1 MLLMQILNGIGMLF
15 FLNSGPR
22 QQIVKS
28 SKWEPPPIG
37 WIKCNFDYSSASGDI
52 MDGVDWILRD
62 DLGKFL
68 DAGSVQ
74 VQKMQRSLEREALSF
89 LIALQQVWI
98 RGLRRVWF
106 EGDNQELCTIINQVK
121 EHVELGRN
129 LSCDIRHWI
138 QLLLKSSLDFV
149 NREKNQAA
157 DDVAK
162 NAIHQSTSTLFYHL
176 PCVWF
181 VKFLYYP
188 FTI

>member
-1 MLLMQILNGIGMLF
+1 MLF

-106 EGDNQELCTIINQVK
+106 EGDNQELCAIINQVK
-121 EHVELGRN
+121 EHGELGN
-129 LSCDIRHWI
+129 LLCDIRHWI
-138 QLLLKSSLDFV
+138 QLLPESSLDFV

-157 DDVAK
+157 DAVAK
-162 NAIHQSTSTLFYHL
+162 NAIHQSTFALFYHL
-176 PCVWF
+176 PHVWLIN
-181 VKFLYYP
+181 FLYYL
-188 FTI
+188 FTT